1 MTRRLILASA
11 SPQRAKLLDQ
21 LGVAHVAIAAD
32 IDETPRPGESAE
44 ALAERLAR
52 GKAQSLDQTLNER
65 YGDDAVLGSDTVV
78 ALGDRLYGKPAD
90 DAEAESMLASLSGTT
105 HRVVSGVALCVDGHC
120 VSRISTSAVTMRETT
135 RAERAAYIASGEPMG
150 KAGGYAI
157 QGRGAIFIA
166 RLDGS
171 YSSVMGLPL
180 YETAALLDEAGFDLL
195 GALS

>member
-1 MTRRLILASA
+1 MNRRLILASA

-32 IDETPRPGESAE
+32 INETPQRDETAE
-44 ALAERLAR
+44 ALAV
-52 GKAQSLDQTLNER
+52 R
-65 YGDDAVLGSDTVV
+65 YPHDAVLGSDTVV
-78 ALGDRLYGKPAD
+78 AFDDRLYGKPAD
-90 DAEAESMLASLSGTT
+90 DAEADSMLASLSGRT
-105 HRVVSGVALCVDGHC
+105 HRVVSGVALCVAGRC
-120 VSRISTSAVTMRETT
+120 LSRISTSQVTMRDITA
-135 RAERAAYIASGEPMG
+135 AERAGYVASGEPIG

-180 YETAALLDEAGFDLL
+180 YETADLLREAGFELL
-195 GALS
+195 GTTS

>member
-1 MTRRLILASA
+1 MNRRLILASA

-21 LGVAHVAIAAD
+21 IGVVHSAIAAD
-32 IDETPRPGESAE
+32 IDETPQPDESAE

-52 GKAQSLDQTLNER
+52 GKAQALAAH
-65 YGDDAVLGSDTVV
+65 YPDDVVLGSDTVV
-78 ALGDRLYGKPAD
+78 TLSERLYGKPAD
-90 DAEAESMLASLSGTT
+90 DAEAGSMLASLSGRT
-105 HRVVSGVALCVDGHC
+105 HRVVSGVALCVAGRC
-120 VSRISTSAVTMRETT
+120 LSRISMSQVTMRDITA
-135 RAERAAYIASGEPMG
+135 AERAGYVASGEPIG

-180 YETAALLDEAGFDLL
+180 YETADLLREAGFELL
-195 GALS
+195 GTTS

>member
-1 MTRRLILASA
+1 MNQQLILASA

-21 LGVAHVAIAAD
+21 IGVVHSAIAAD
-32 IDETPRPGESAE
+32 IDETPQPDESAE

-52 GKAQSLDQTLNER
+52 GKAQALATH
-65 YGDDAVLGSDTVV
+65 YPDDVVLGSDTVV
-78 ALGDRLYGKPAD
+78 ALGERLYGKPAD
-90 DAEAESMLASLSGTT
+90 DAEAESMLASLSGST
-105 HRVVSGVALCVDGHC
+105 HRVVSGVALCVAGRC
-120 VSRISTSAVTMRETT
+120 MSGISVSRVTMRDIT
-135 RAERAAYIASGEPMG
+135 ASERAAYIASGEPIG

-180 YETAALLDEAGFDLL
+180 YETASLLREAGFDLL
-195 GALS
+195 GAPS

>member
-1 MTRRLILASA
+1 MNRRLILASA

-21 LGVAHVAIAAD
+21 LDVSHVAIAAD
-32 IDETPRPGESAE
+32 IDETPHPAESAE

-52 GKAQSLDQTLNER
+52 GKAQALAAH
-65 YGDDAVLGSDTVV
+65 YPDDVVLGSDTVV
-78 ALGDRLYGKPAD
+78 TLGERLYGKPAD
-90 DAEAESMLASLSGTT
+90 DAEAESMLASLSGRT
-105 HRVVSGVALCVDGHC
+105 HRVVSGVALCVAGRC
-120 VSRISTSAVTMRETT
+120 LSRISTSQVTMRDITA
-135 RAERAAYIASGEPMG
+135 AERAGYVASGEPIG

-180 YETAALLDEAGFDLL
+180 SETADLLREAGFELL
-195 GALS
+195 GTTS

>member
-1 MTRRLILASA
+1 MNRRLILASA

-21 LGVAHVAIAAD
+21 LGVAHVEIAAD
-32 IDETPRPGESAE
+32 IDETPHPAETAE

-52 GKAQSLDQTLNER
+52 GKAEALAVR
-65 YGDDAVLGSDTVV
+65 YPHDAVLGSDTVV
-78 ALGDRLYGKPAD
+78 ALDDRLYGKPAD
-90 DAEAESMLASLSGTT
+90 DAEADSMLASLSGRT
-105 HRVVSGVALCVDGHC
+105 HRVVSGVALCVAGRC
-120 VSRISTSAVTMRETT
+120 LSRISTSQVTMRDITA
-135 RAERAAYIASGEPMG
+135 AERAGYVASGEPIG

-180 YETAALLDEAGFDLL
+180 YETADLLREAGFELL
-195 GALS
+195 GTTS

>member
-21 LGVAHVAIAAD
+21 LGVAHTAIAAD
-32 IDETPRPGESAE
+32 IDETPQPGESAE

-52 GKAQSLDQTLNER
+52 GKAQALAER
-65 YGDDAVLGSDTVV
+65 YGEDAVLGSDTVV

-90 DAEAESMLASLSGTT
+90 AADAEWMLASLAGTT
-105 HRVVSGVALCVDGHC
+105 HRVVSGVALCVGGRC
-120 VSRISTSAVTMRETT
+120 VSRISTSTVTMRETT
-135 RAERAAYIASGEPMG
+135 AAERAAYIASGEPMG

-180 YETAALLDEAGFDLL
+180 FETAALLDEAGFDLL
-195 GALS
+195 GAVA

>member
-120 VSRISTSAVTMRETT
+120 VSRISTSAVTMRQNNFHSPIT
-135 RAERAAYIASGEPMG
+135 RPKQGDPLKQEQEHFHFSERS
-150 KAGGYAI
+150 
-157 QGRGAIFIA
+157 
-166 RLDGS
+166 
-171 YSSVMGLPL
+171 L
-180 YETAALLDEAGFDLL
+180 YQHVNRECCRP
-195 GALS
+195 